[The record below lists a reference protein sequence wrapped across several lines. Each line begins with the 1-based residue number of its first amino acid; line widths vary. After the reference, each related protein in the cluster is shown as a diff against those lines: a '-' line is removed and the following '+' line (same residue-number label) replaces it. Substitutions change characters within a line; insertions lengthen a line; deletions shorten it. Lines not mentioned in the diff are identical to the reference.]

1 MAIRIRRTGMVDYQL
16 DLDEYRKF
24 YTELMNQSDEGN
36 DSDNVGSSAAYAL
49 EQADELIAGESAVEV
64 SVSKPILPLVE
75 RDLDLRPKQHIPYK
89 KTQEA
94 KLMASFCQIALSRLE
109 DCDSKIEEWQRITQE
124 YNQKILL
131 PELYALRG
139 KRDERSLR
147 RWVQNYQNNDQDM
160 YALVRKTDPN
170 GKTRKVSYFEQNYL
184 INLLL
189 NPNKIKIGS
198 AITILKGYARL
209 GLCESPSDERTL
221 RRFCEDWLRDNPAI
235 SGQARQGSKFV
246 AEHIVKTIM
255 RDSSLLKV
263 GDVWVADG
271 HTLAFDIINPQTGK
285 AQRMTMIM
293 VFDWASRYPVGASL
307 ALTED
312 SQHIQAAFRNGF
324 LNWGALPKF
333 VYLDNGKAFKSKLF
347 HDKWENHNLET
358 ELGGIF
364 PRLKIEAAFAESYNA
379 KAKVIERFFKTFQD
393 QFERFLSSFRG
404 SCVADKPSTLM
415 RNEKWAR
422 SLFESKPP
430 TLNEAM
436 QMIAFYIRYM
446 YGEAPHSGLDGK
458 SPWEVFS
465 QAPLP
470 EDRKVIPSELN
481 FMMLA
486 MEKKKI
492 RSEGIR
498 FNKLQYWETSLV
510 DHIGKDVVIR
520 YDYADARWIL
530 VYDLQDRFICQ
541 AELRQA
547 QHPFIHLDKDNPIP
561 HRQLQKEHQQIL
573 KLRRTTEQRAKFT
586 VKQTQAVVDQF
597 LKPLIG
603 IPEQSAIFIQPPMI
617 EAPKPGADEFMQ
629 ALEKQVI
636 KSLPPLSA
644 STSDEDKTA
653 IQPEPENVLKQVT
666 PSTLEDD
673 DDEIK
678 PRKKTY
684 EEMLRFIGIK

>member
-1 MAIRIRRTGMVDYQL
+1 MVDYQL

-24 YTELMNQSDEGN
+24 YAELMNPADEGN
-36 DSDNVGSSAAYAL
+36 ESDNVGSSAAYAL
-49 EQADELIAGESAVEV
+49 EQAVEMIAGESAVEV
-64 SVSKPILPLVE
+64 SVSKPCIPLQE
-75 RDLDLRPKQHIPYK
+75 RDIDLIPKQHIPYK

-94 KLMASFCQIALSRLE
+94 KLMAGFCQITLSRLD
-109 DCDSKIEEWQRITQE
+109 DCESKIDEWQRITQE
-124 YNQKILL
+124 YNQKIML

-147 RWVQNYQNNDQDM
+147 RWVQNYQNNENDM

-170 GKTRKVSYFEQNYL
+170 GKTRKVTYFEQNYL

-221 RRFCEDWLRDNPAI
+221 RRFCEEWLRDNPAI

-347 HDKWENHNLET
+347 HEKWENHNLET

-465 QAPLP
+465 QEPLP

-498 FNKLQYWETSLV
+498 FNKLQYWDITLV
-510 DHIGKDVVIR
+510 DYVGKDVVIR

-541 AELRQA
+541 AELRRA
-547 QHPFIHLDKDNPIP
+547 QHPFIHLDKTNPIP
-561 HRQLQKEHQQIL
+561 HSNLIKEHKQIL

-597 LKPLIG
+597 LKPLTY
-603 IPEQSAIFIQPPMI
+603 IPDQSAIFIQPPMI
-617 EAPKPGADEFMQ
+617 EAPKHDAQEFMQ
-629 ALEKQVI
+629 ALEKKVI

-644 STSDEDKTA
+644 SNTNQEN
-653 IQPEPENVLKQVT
+653 PEPQSEFKPNYKPVT
-666 PSTLEDD
+666 PPLLEDD

>member
-1 MAIRIRRTGMVDYQL
+1 
-16 DLDEYRKF
+16 
-24 YTELMNQSDEGN
+24 
-36 DSDNVGSSAAYAL
+36 
-49 EQADELIAGESAVEV
+49 
-64 SVSKPILPLVE
+64 
-75 RDLDLRPKQHIPYK
+75 
-89 KTQEA
+89 
-94 KLMASFCQIALSRLE
+94 MASFCQITLSRLD
-109 DCDSKIEEWQRITQE
+109 DCESKIEEWKRITLE

-139 KRDERSLR
+139 RRDERSLR
-147 RWVQNYQNNDQDM
+147 RWVQNYQNNDNDM
-160 YALVRKTDPN
+160 YALVRKSDPN

-198 AITILKGYARL
+198 AITILKGYTRL

-221 RRFCEDWLRDNPAI
+221 RRFCEEWLRDNPAI

-347 HDKWENHNLET
+347 HEKWENHNLET

-404 SCVADKPSTLM
+404 SCVADKPATLM

-430 TLNEAM
+430 TLIEAM
-436 QMIAFYIRYM
+436 QMIAFYIV
-446 YGEAPHSGLDGK
+446 A
-458 SPWEVFS
+458 
-465 QAPLP
+465 
-470 EDRKVIPSELN
+470 
-481 FMMLA
+481 
-486 MEKKKI
+486 
-492 RSEGIR
+492 GI
-498 FNKLQYWETSLV
+498 
-510 DHIGKDVVIR
+510 
-520 YDYADARWIL
+520 
-530 VYDLQDRFICQ
+530 
-541 AELRQA
+541 
-547 QHPFIHLDKDNPIP
+547 
-561 HRQLQKEHQQIL
+561 
-573 KLRRTTEQRAKFT
+573 
-586 VKQTQAVVDQF
+586 
-597 LKPLIG
+597 
-603 IPEQSAIFIQPPMI
+603 
-617 EAPKPGADEFMQ
+617 
-629 ALEKQVI
+629 
-636 KSLPPLSA
+636 
-644 STSDEDKTA
+644 
-653 IQPEPENVLKQVT
+653 
-666 PSTLEDD
+666 
-673 DDEIK
+673 
-678 PRKKTY
+678 
-684 EEMLRFIGIK
+684 

>member
-1 MAIRIRRTGMVDYQL
+1 MIDYQL
-16 DLDEYRKF
+16 DLDQYRKF
-24 YTELMNQSDEGN
+24 YAELMNQTDAD
-36 DSDNVGSSAAYAL
+36 DSSSPEDFAC
-49 EQADELIAGESAVEV
+49 AVESDLSQDIVPDV
-64 SVSKPILPLVE
+64 SNRSVQHVPVPQQE
-75 RDLDLRPKQHIPYK
+75 RELDLKPQQHIPYK

-94 KLMASFCQIALSRLE
+94 MLMASFCQIVLTRLE
-109 DCDSKIEEWQRITQE
+109 DCESKIEEWKLITIE

-131 PELYALRG
+131 PELYAIKG

-147 RWVQNYQNNDQDM
+147 RWVQNYQSNDNDM

-170 GKTRKVSYFEQNYL
+170 GKTRKITYFEQNYL

-189 NPNKIKIGS
+189 NPNQIKIGS

-221 RRFCEDWLRDNPAI
+221 RRFCDEWLRDNPAI
-235 SGQARQGSKFV
+235 SSQARKGSKYV
-246 AEHIVKTIM
+246 SEHIVKTIM

-312 SQHIQAAFRNGF
+312 SQHIQTAFRNGF
-324 LNWGALPKF
+324 LNWGALPRY

-404 SCVADKPSTLM
+404 SCIADKPSTLM
-415 RNEKWAR
+415 RNEKWAKA
-422 SLFESKPP
+422 LFESKPP
-430 TLNEAM
+430 TLSEAM
-436 QMIAFYIRYM
+436 QMISFYIRYM
-446 YGEAPHSGLDGK
+446 YGQAPHSGLEGK

-470 EDRKVIPSELN
+470 EDRKVVPSELN

-486 MEKKKI
+486 MVKKKI
-492 RSEGIR
+492 RNEGIR
-498 FNKLQYWETSLV
+498 FNKLHYWDTALV
-510 DHIGKDVVIR
+510 DYIGKDVVIR
-520 YDYADARWIL
+520 YDFADARWIL

-541 AELRQA
+541 AELRRA
-547 QHPFIHLDKDNPIP
+547 QHPFIHLDKSNPIP
-561 HRQLQKEHQQIL
+561 HSLLNKEHKHIL
-573 KLRRTTEQRAKFT
+573 KLRRMTEQRAKFT

-597 LKPLIG
+597 LKPLTS
-603 IPEQSAIFIQPPMI
+603 IPDQSAIFIQPPMI
-617 EAPKPGADEFMQ
+617 EAPVPGADEFMH

-636 KSLPPLSA
+636 KNLPPL
-644 STSDEDKTA
+644 TEYRTEDKLATSSTETMHSIEQA
-653 IQPEPENVLKQVT
+653 IPDYPA
-666 PSTLEDD
+666 DD
-673 DDEIK
+673 DDVIQ
-678 PRKKTY
+678 PRQKSFD
-684 EEMLRFIGIK
+684 EMLRFIGIK

>member
-1 MAIRIRRTGMVDYQL
+1 MVDYQL
-16 DLDEYRKF
+16 DLDAYRKF
-24 YTELMNQSDEGN
+24 YAELMNQSDEGN
-36 DSDNVGSSAAYAL
+36 DSDNVGSSAANAL
-49 EQADELIAGESAVEV
+49 EQHDEMIAGESAVEV
-64 SVSKPILPLVE
+64 TVSKPTLPLLE
-75 RDLDLRPKQHIPYK
+75 RDLDLRPQQHIPYK

-94 KLMASFCQIALSRLE
+94 KLMAGFCQITLSRL
-109 DCDSKIEEWQRITQE
+109 DGCDSKIEEWQRITQE

-147 RWVQNYQNNDQDM
+147 RWVQNYQSNDNDM

-221 RRFCEDWLRDNPAI
+221 RRFCEEWLRDNPAI

-404 SCVADKPSTLM
+404 SCVADKPATLM

-436 QMIAFYIRYM
+436 QMIAFYIRYI

-465 QAPLP
+465 QASLP

-492 RSEGIR
+492 RNEGIR
-498 FNKLQYWETSLV
+498 FNKLQYWDIALV
-510 DHIGKDVVIR
+510 DYVGKDVVIR

-541 AELRQA
+541 AELRRA
-547 QHPFIHLDKDNPIP
+547 QHPFIHLDKTNPIP
-561 HRQLQKEHQQIL
+561 HSNLNKEHKQIL

-597 LKPLIG
+597 LKPLTS
-603 IPEQSAIFIQPPMI
+603 IPDQNAIFIQPPMI
-617 EAPKPGADEFMQ
+617 EAPKHEAEEFMQ

-636 KSLPPLSA
+636 KNLPPLSA
-644 STSDEDKTA
+644 SN
-653 IQPEPENVLKQVT
+653 INHENPASQSEFKPDYKPVT
-666 PSTLEDD
+666 LPLQEDD

-678 PRKKTY
+678 PRKKSY

>member
-1 MAIRIRRTGMVDYQL
+1 MVDYQL

-24 YTELMNQSDEGN
+24 YAELMNQSDEGN

-49 EQADELIAGESAVEV
+49 EQVDEMIACESAVEV
-64 SVSKPILPLVE
+64 TVSKPTFSLQE
-75 RDLDLRPKQHIPYK
+75 RDLDLRPQQHIPYK

-94 KLMASFCQIALSRLE
+94 RLMAGFCQIVLSRLD
-109 DCDSKIEEWQRITQE
+109 DCESKIEEWQRITTE
-124 YNQKILL
+124 YNQKIML

-147 RWVQNYQNNDQDM
+147 RWVQNYQNTDNDM
-160 YALVRKTDPN
+160 YALVRKSDPN

-221 RRFCEDWLRDNPAI
+221 RRFCEEWLRDNPAI

-271 HTLAFDIINPQTGK
+271 HSLAFDIINPQTGK

-347 HDKWENHNLET
+347 HDKWETHNLET

-436 QMIAFYIRYM
+436 QMIDFYIRYM

-498 FNKLQYWETSLV
+498 FNKLKYWDIALV
-510 DHIGKDVVIR
+510 DYVGKDVVIR

-541 AELRQA
+541 AELRRA
-547 QHPFIHLDKDNPIP
+547 QHPFIHLDKTNPIP
-561 HRQLQKEHQQIL
+561 HSNLNKEHKQIL

-586 VKQTQAVVDQF
+586 IKQTQAVVDQF
-597 LKPLIG
+597 LKPLTS

-617 EAPKPGADEFMQ
+617 EAPKHDAEEFMQ
-629 ALEKQVI
+629 VLEKQVI

-644 STSDEDKTA
+644 SN
-653 IQPEPENVLKQVT
+653 INQENPAPQSELKPDYIPVT
-666 PSTLEDD
+666 PPMQEDD

-678 PRKKTY
+678 PRKKSY

>member
-1 MAIRIRRTGMVDYQL
+1 MVDYQL

-24 YTELMNQSDEGN
+24 YAELMNQSDDGN
-36 DSDNVGSSAAYAL
+36 DSDNVGSSSAYAS
-49 EQADELIAGESAVEV
+49 EQPNQMISGEPAGELT
-64 SVSKPILPLVE
+64 VSKPTLPLPE
-75 RDLDLRPKQHIPYK
+75 RDLDLRPQQHIPYK

-94 KLMASFCQIALSRLE
+94 KLMASFCQIVLSRLD
-109 DCDSKIEEWQRITQE
+109 DCESKIEEWQRITQE
-124 YNQKILL
+124 YNQKIML
-131 PELYALRG
+131 PDLYALRG
-139 KRDERSLR
+139 KRDERTLR
-147 RWVQNYQNNDQDM
+147 RWVQNYQDSNQDM
-160 YALVRKTDPN
+160 YALVRKSDPN

-221 RRFCEDWLRDNPAI
+221 RRFCEEWLRDNPAI
-235 SGQARQGSKFV
+235 SGQVRQGSKFV

-255 RDSSLLKV
+255 RDSSILKV

-271 HTLAFDIINPQTGK
+271 HTLAFDIINPHTGK

-347 HDKWENHNLET
+347 HEKWENHNLET

-498 FNKLQYWETSLV
+498 FNKLQYWDIALV
-510 DHIGKDVVIR
+510 DYVGKDVVIR

-541 AELRQA
+541 AELRRA
-547 QHPFIHLDKDNPIP
+547 QHPFIHLDKTNPIP
-561 HRQLQKEHQQIL
+561 HSNLNKEHKQIL

-597 LKPLIG
+597 LKPLTG
-603 IPEQSAIFIQPPMI
+603 IPDQNAIFIQPPMI
-617 EAPKPGADEFMQ
+617 EAPKHEAEEFMQ
-629 ALEKQVI
+629 ALEKHVI

-644 STSDEDKTA
+644 SNINQEN
-653 IQPEPENVLKQVT
+653 PEQQSEFKPDYKPVKPPLEEN
-666 PSTLEDD
+666 D

-678 PRKKTY
+678 PRKKSY

>member
-1 MAIRIRRTGMVDYQL
+1 MVDYQL

-24 YTELMNQSDEGN
+24 YAELMNQSDKGN
-36 DSDNVGSSAAYAL
+36 DSDNVGSSGANAL
-49 EQADELIAGESAVEV
+49 EQADEMIVGESAVEV
-64 SVSKPILPLVE
+64 TVSKPSLPLLE

-94 KLMASFCQIALSRLE
+94 MLMASFCQIALSRLD
-109 DCDSKIEEWQRITQE
+109 DCESKIEEWQRITLE

-221 RRFCEDWLRDNPAI
+221 RRFCEEWLRDNPAI

-347 HDKWENHNLET
+347 HDKWETHNLET

-404 SCVADKPSTLM
+404 SCVADKPATLM

-470 EDRKVIPSELN
+470 EDRKVKPAELN

-498 FNKLQYWETSLV
+498 FNKLQYWDIALV
-510 DHIGKDVVIR
+510 DYVGKDVVIR

-541 AELRQA
+541 AELRRA
-547 QHPFIHLDKDNPIP
+547 QHPFIHLDKTNPIP
-561 HRQLQKEHQQIL
+561 HSNLNKEHKQIL

-597 LKPLIG
+597 LKPLTS
-603 IPEQSAIFIQPPMI
+603 IPDQNAIFIQPPMI
-617 EAPKPGADEFMQ
+617 EAPKHDADEFMQ

-644 STSDEDKTA
+644 SS
-653 IQPEPENVLKQVT
+653 INQENPVQQSVLKPDYKPVT
-666 PSTLEDD
+666 PPLLEND

-678 PRKKTY
+678 PRKKSY

>member
-1 MAIRIRRTGMVDYQL
+1 MVDYQL

-24 YTELMNQSDEGN
+24 YAELMNQSDEGN

-49 EQADELIAGESAVEV
+49 EQPNEMIAGESAVEV
-64 SVSKPILPLVE
+64 TVSKPSLPLQE
-75 RDLDLRPKQHIPYK
+75 RDLDLRPQQHIPYK

-94 KLMASFCQIALSRLE
+94 KLMAGFCQITMSRLD
-109 DCDSKIEEWQRITQE
+109 DCESKIEEWQRITQE
-124 YNQKILL
+124 YNQKIML

-147 RWVQNYQNNDQDM
+147 RWVQNYQNNDNDM
-160 YALVRKTDPN
+160 YALVRKSDPN
-170 GKTRKVSYFEQNYL
+170 GKTRKVTYFEQNYL

-221 RRFCEDWLRDNPAI
+221 RRFCEEWLRDNPAI

-347 HDKWENHNLET
+347 HEKWENHNLET

-404 SCVADKPSTLM
+404 SCVADKPSNLM

-465 QAPLP
+465 KAPLP

-492 RSEGIR
+492 RNEGIR
-498 FNKLQYWETSLV
+498 FNKLQYWDIALV
-510 DHIGKDVVIR
+510 DYVGKDVVIR

-541 AELRQA
+541 AALRRA
-547 QHPFIHLDKDNPIP
+547 QHPFIHLDKTNPIP
-561 HRQLQKEHQQIL
+561 HTNLNKEHKQIL

-597 LKPLIG
+597 LKPLTS
-603 IPEQSAIFIQPPMI
+603 IPEQNTIFIQPPMI
-617 EAPKPGADEFMQ
+617 EAPKHEAEEFMQ

-636 KSLPPLSA
+636 KNLPPLSA
-644 STSDEDKTA
+644 SN
-653 IQPEPENVLKQVT
+653 INHENPASQSQFKPDYKPVT
-666 PSTLEDD
+666 PPLLEND

>member
-1 MAIRIRRTGMVDYQL
+1 MVDYQV

-24 YTELMNQSDEGN
+24 YAELMNQSDEGN

-64 SVSKPILPLVE
+64 TVSKPSLPLQE
-75 RDLDLRPKQHIPYK
+75 RDLDLRPQQHIPYK

-94 KLMASFCQIALSRLE
+94 KLMAGFCQIVLSRLD
-109 DCDSKIEEWQRITQE
+109 DCESKIEEWKCITLE

-147 RWVQNYQNNDQDM
+147 RWVQNYQDSDQDM
-160 YALVRKTDPN
+160 YALVRKSDPN

-221 RRFCEDWLRDNPAI
+221 RRFCEEWLRDNPAI

-271 HTLAFDIINPQTGK
+271 HTLAFDIINPQTGR

-347 HDKWENHNLET
+347 HEKWENHNLET

-404 SCVADKPSTLM
+404 SCVADKPATLM

-470 EDRKVIPSELN
+470 EDRKVIPAELN

-492 RSEGIR
+492 RNEGIR
-498 FNKLQYWETSLV
+498 FNKLQYWDIALV
-510 DHIGKDVVIR
+510 DYVGKDVVIR

-547 QHPFIHLDKDNPIP
+547 QHPFIHLDKTNPIP
-561 HRQLQKEHQQIL
+561 HSNLNKEHKQIL

-597 LKPLIG
+597 LKPLTST
-603 IPEQSAIFIQPPMI
+603 PEQNAIFIQPPMI
-617 EAPKPGADEFMQ
+617 EAPKHEAEEFMQ

-644 STSDEDKTA
+644 SN
-653 IQPEPENVLKQVT
+653 INHENPAPQSELKPDYKPVT
-666 PSTLEDD
+666 PPLQEDD

-678 PRKKTY
+678 PRKKSY

>member
-1 MAIRIRRTGMVDYQL
+1 MVDYQL

-24 YTELMNQSDEGN
+24 YAELMNQSDEGN

-49 EQADELIAGESAVEV
+49 EQVDEMIVGESAGEV
-64 SVSKPILPLVE
+64 TVSKPTFSLQE
-75 RDLDLRPKQHIPYK
+75 RDLDLRPQQHIPYK

-94 KLMASFCQIALSRLE
+94 RLMAGFCQIVLSRLD
-109 DCDSKIEEWQRITQE
+109 DCESKIEEWQRITTE
-124 YNQKILL
+124 YNQKIML

-147 RWVQNYQNNDQDM
+147 RWVQNYQNTDNDM
-160 YALVRKTDPN
+160 YALVRKSDPN

-221 RRFCEDWLRDNPAI
+221 RRFCEEWLRDNPAI

-271 HTLAFDIINPQTGK
+271 HSLAFDIINPQTGK

-347 HDKWENHNLET
+347 HDKWETHNLET

-404 SCVADKPSTLM
+404 SCVADKPATLM

-470 EDRKVIPSELN
+470 EDRKVIPAELN

-486 MEKKKI
+486 MERKKI

-498 FNKLQYWETSLV
+498 FNKLQYWDTALV
-510 DHIGKDVVIR
+510 DYVGKDVVIR

-541 AELRQA
+541 AELRRA
-547 QHPFIHLDKDNPIP
+547 QHPFIHLDKTNPIP
-561 HRQLQKEHQQIL
+561 HSNLNKEHKQIL

-597 LKPLIG
+597 LKPLTS
-603 IPEQSAIFIQPPMI
+603 IPDQNAIFIQPPMI
-617 EAPKPGADEFMQ
+617 EAPKHDAEEFMQ

-636 KSLPPLSA
+636 KNLPPLSGSNINHENPA
-644 STSDEDKTA
+644 SQSEFKPDYK
-653 IQPEPENVLKQVT
+653 PVT
-666 PSTLEDD
+666 PPLQEDD

>member
-1 MAIRIRRTGMVDYQL
+1 MVDYQL
-16 DLDEYRKF
+16 DLDKYRKF
-24 YTELMNQSDEGN
+24 YAELMSQIDGDGSDH
-36 DSDNVGSSAAYAL
+36 VGSTAACAL
-49 EQADELIAGESAVEV
+49 GHADEMIDVEPDMEI
-64 SVSKPILPLVE
+64 SVSKPSFPLLE
-75 RDLDLRPKQHIPYK
+75 RDLDLRPQQHIPYK

-94 KLMASFCQIALSRLE
+94 KLMASFCQIALSRLD
-109 DCDSKIEEWQRITQE
+109 DCDSKIDEWQLITQE

-147 RWVQNYQNNDQDM
+147 RWVQNYQNSDNDM

-170 GKTRKVSYFEQNYL
+170 GKTRKVTYFEQNYL

-221 RRFCEDWLRDNPAI
+221 RRFCEEWLRDNPAI

-347 HDKWENHNLET
+347 HEKWENHNLET

-404 SCVADKPSTLM
+404 SCVADKPATLM

-446 YGEAPHSGLDGK
+446 YGEAPHSGLDGQ

-465 QAPLP
+465 KAPLP
-470 EDRKVIPSELN
+470 DDRKVIPSELN

-498 FNKLQYWETSLV
+498 FNKLQYWDITLV
-510 DHIGKDVVIR
+510 DYVGKDVVIR

-541 AELRQA
+541 AELRRA
-547 QHPFIHLDKDNPIP
+547 QHPFIHLDKTNPIP
-561 HRQLQKEHQQIL
+561 HSNLNKEHKQIL
-573 KLRRTTEQRAKFT
+573 KLRRTTEQRARFT

-597 LKPLIG
+597 LKPLTS

-617 EAPKPGADEFMQ
+617 EAPKHDADEFMQ

-644 STSDEDKTA
+644 SN
-653 IQPEPENVLKQVT
+653 INHENPAPQSEFKPDYKPVT
-666 PSTLEDD
+666 PSLQEDD

>member
-1 MAIRIRRTGMVDYQL
+1 MVDYKL

-24 YTELMNQSDEGN
+24 YAELMSPTDGDGSDDG
-36 DSDNVGSSAAYAL
+36 DGSADCAL
-49 EQADELIAGESAVEV
+49 EHADEMIDVEPDMEM
-64 SVSKPILPLVE
+64 SVSKSSIPFQE
-75 RDLDLRPKQHIPYK
+75 RDLDLRPKQYIPYK

-94 KLMASFCQIALSRLE
+94 KLMASFCQIALSRLD
-109 DCDSKIEEWQRITQE
+109 DCVSKIEEWQLITQE
-124 YNQKILL
+124 YNKKILL

-147 RWVQNYQNNDQDM
+147 RWVQNYQDSDQDM
-160 YALVRKTDPN
+160 YALVRKSDPN
-170 GKTRKVSYFEQNYL
+170 GKTRKVTYFEQNYL

-221 RRFCEDWLRDNPAI
+221 RRFCDEWLRDNPAI
-235 SGQARQGSKFV
+235 SCQARKGSKFV

-285 AQRMTMIM
+285 AQRMTMIL

-312 SQHIQAAFRNGF
+312 SQHIQVAFRNGF

-347 HDKWENHNLET
+347 HDKWENHNLEN

-404 SCVADKPSTLM
+404 SSVADKPSTLM

-422 SLFESKPP
+422 SLYESKPP
-430 TLNEAM
+430 TLQEAM
-436 QMIAFYIRYM
+436 QMISFYIRYM

-486 MEKKKI
+486 MVKKKI

-498 FNKLQYWETSLV
+498 FNKLLYWDIVLV
-510 DHIGKDVVIR
+510 DYIGKDVVIR
-520 YDYADARWIL
+520 FDYADARWIL

-541 AELRQA
+541 AELRRA
-547 QHPFIHLDKDNPIP
+547 QHPFIHLDKSNPIP
-561 HRQLQKEHQQIL
+561 HNQLNKEHKQIL

-597 LKPLIG
+597 LKPLTS
-603 IPEQSAIFIQPPMI
+603 IPEQNKIFIQPPMI
-617 EAPKPGADEFMQ
+617 EPPKHEAEEFMQ

-644 STSDEDKTA
+644 STINQENPAPQSDLMTE
-653 IQPEPENVLKQVT
+653 LKPVT
-666 PSTLEDD
+666 PPLQKDD

-678 PRKKTY
+678 PRKKSY
-684 EEMLRFIGIK
+684 EEMLRLIGIK

>member
-1 MAIRIRRTGMVDYQL
+1 MVDYQL
-16 DLDEYRKF
+16 DLDEYREF
-24 YTELMNQSDEGN
+24 YAELMSLAEGN
-36 DSDNVGSSAAYAL
+36 GSNNVGSSAACAL
-49 EQADELIAGESAVEV
+49 EHTDEVFDVEPAIEV
-64 SVSKPILPLVE
+64 TVRKHSLPLQE

-94 KLMASFCQIALSRLE
+94 KLMASFCQIALSRLD
-109 DCDSKIEEWQRITQE
+109 DCESKIEEWQRITQE
-124 YNQKILL
+124 YNQKIML

-147 RWVQNYQNNDQDM
+147 RWVQNYQNNDNDM
-160 YALVRKTDPN
+160 YALVRKSDPN
-170 GKTRKVSYFEQNYL
+170 GKTRKVTYFEQNYL

-221 RRFCEDWLRDNPAI
+221 RRFCEEWLRDNPAI
-235 SGQARQGSKFV
+235 SCQARQGSKFV

-271 HTLAFDIINPQTGK
+271 HTLAFDIVNPQTGK

-347 HDKWENHNLET
+347 HEKWENHNLET

-481 FMMLA
+481 FMMLS

-498 FNKLQYWETSLV
+498 FNKLQYWDIALV
-510 DHIGKDVVIR
+510 DYVGKDVVIR

-547 QHPFIHLDKDNPIP
+547 QHPFIHLDKTNPIP
-561 HRQLQKEHQQIL
+561 HSNLNKEHKQIL
-573 KLRRTTEQRAKFT
+573 KLRRTTEQRARFT

-597 LKPLIG
+597 LKPLTS
-603 IPEQSAIFIQPPMI
+603 IPDQNTIFIQPPMI
-617 EAPKPGADEFMQ
+617 EAPKHDADEFMQ

-636 KSLPPLSA
+636 KNLPPLSA
-644 STSDEDKTA
+644 SN
-653 IQPEPENVLKQVT
+653 INHENPAPQSEFKPDYKPVT
-666 PSTLEDD
+666 PPLQEDD

-678 PRKKTY
+678 PRKKSY

>member
-1 MAIRIRRTGMVDYQL
+1 MAEYKL

-24 YTELMNQSDEGN
+24 YEELMRQAGSEEASTDGTLQLAGSDLQVVQAN
-36 DSDNVGSSAAYAL
+36 SDKAEDRGIMTMPLGSL
-49 EQADELIAGESAVEV
+49 E
-64 SVSKPILPLVE
+64 E
-75 RDLDLRPKQHIPYK
+75 RKLDFRPKQHVPYK

-94 KLMASFCQIALSRLE
+94 KLMASFCQIVLSRLQN
-109 DCDSKIEEWQRITQE
+109 CHSKIEEWQLITQE

-131 PELYALRG
+131 PELFVLRG

-147 RWVQNYQNNDQDM
+147 RWVQNYLDADQDM
-160 YALVRKTDPN
+160 YALVRKSDQS
-170 GKTRKVSYFEQNYL
+170 GKTRKVTYFEQNYL

-198 AITILKGYARL
+198 AITILKSYARL

-221 RRFCEDWLRDNPAI
+221 RRFCVEWLRDNPAI

-285 AQRMTMIM
+285 PQRMTMIL

-347 HDKWENHNLET
+347 HERWESHNLET

-364 PRLKIEAAFAESYNA
+364 PRLEIEAAFAESYNA

-393 QFERFLSSFRG
+393 QFERFISSFRG
-404 SCVADKPSTLM
+404 SSVADKPSTLM

-422 SLFESKPP
+422 ALYEAKPP
-430 TLNEAM
+430 TLMVAM
-436 QMIAFYIRYM
+436 QMISFYIRYM
-446 YGEAPHSGLDGK
+446 YGLTPHSGLDGK

-465 QAPLP
+465 QAALP
-470 EDRKVIPSELN
+470 QDRLVDPSELN

-498 FNKLQYWETSLV
+498 FNKLQYWGIELV

-530 VYDLQDRFICQ
+530 VYDMQDRFICQ

-561 HRQLQKEHQQIL
+561 HSQLQKEHKQIL

-586 VKQTQAVVDQF
+586 VKQTQAVVDAF
-597 LKPLIG
+597 LKPATG

-617 EAPKPGADEFMQ
+617 EAPQPGAEEFMQ
-629 ALEKQVI
+629 SLEKQVI
-636 KSLPPLSA
+636 KNLPPLSA
-644 STSDEDKTA
+644 SKINHENT
-653 IQPEPENVLKQVT
+653 EPQSELKPDYKPVT
-666 PSTLEDD
+666 PPLQEDD

-678 PRKKTY
+678 PHKKSY

>member
-1 MAIRIRRTGMVDYQL
+1 
-16 DLDEYRKF
+16 
-24 YTELMNQSDEGN
+24 
-36 DSDNVGSSAAYAL
+36 
-49 EQADELIAGESAVEV
+49 
-64 SVSKPILPLVE
+64 
-75 RDLDLRPKQHIPYK
+75 
-89 KTQEA
+89 
-94 KLMASFCQIALSRLE
+94 
-109 DCDSKIEEWQRITQE
+109 
-124 YNQKILL
+124 
-131 PELYALRG
+131 
-139 KRDERSLR
+139 
-147 RWVQNYQNNDQDM
+147 
-160 YALVRKTDPN
+160 
-170 GKTRKVSYFEQNYL
+170 
-184 INLLL
+184 
-189 NPNKIKIGS
+189 
-198 AITILKGYARL
+198 
-209 GLCESPSDERTL
+209 
-221 RRFCEDWLRDNPAI
+221 
-235 SGQARQGSKFV
+235 
-246 AEHIVKTIM
+246 
-255 RDSSLLKV
+255 DSSLLKV

-347 HDKWENHNLET
+347 HEKWENHNLET

-446 YGEAPHSGLDGK
+446 YGEAPHNGLDGK

-465 QAPLP
+465 KAPLP
-470 EDRKVIPSELN
+470 DDRKVVPSELN

-498 FNKLQYWETSLV
+498 FNKLQYWDIALV
-510 DHIGKDVVIR
+510 DYIGKDVVIR

-541 AELRQA
+541 AELRRA
-547 QHPFIHLDKDNPIP
+547 QHPFIHLDKTNPIP
-561 HRQLQKEHQQIL
+561 HSNLNKEHKQIL

-597 LKPLIG
+597 LKPLTS
-603 IPEQSAIFIQPPMI
+603 IPEQNAIFIQQPMI
-617 EAPKPGADEFMQ
+617 EAPKHDAEEFMQ

-644 STSDEDKTA
+644 SNINQEN
-653 IQPEPENVLKQVT
+653 PELKSELKPDYKPVT
-666 PSTLEDD
+666 PPLQEDD

>member
-1 MAIRIRRTGMVDYQL
+1 MAEYKL

-24 YTELMNQSDEGN
+24 YDELMQ
-36 DSDNVGSSAAYAL
+36 
-49 EQADELIAGESAVEV
+49 QADEPDAQALLNSDAVANQTGSVADIAIDRDLLAMPS
-64 SVSKPILPLVE
+64 LPLEE
-75 RDLDLRPKQHIPYK
+75 RKLDFRPMQHVPLK

-94 KLMASFCQIALSRLE
+94 KLMASFCQIVLYRLQNSQ
-109 DCDSKIEEWQRITQE
+109 SKIEEWKLISGE

-147 RWVQNYQNNDQDM
+147 RWVQNYLDSDQDM
-160 YALVRKTDPN
+160 YALVRKSDPH
-170 GKTRKVSYFEQNYL
+170 GKTRKVTYFEQNYL

-221 RRFCEDWLRDNPAI
+221 RRFCKEWLRDNPTI

-246 AEHIVKTIM
+246 AEHIVKSIM
-255 RDSSLLKV
+255 RDSSLLQV

-271 HTLAFDIINPQTGK
+271 HTLAYDIINPQTGK
-285 AQRMTMIM
+285 AQRMTMIL

-347 HDKWENHNLET
+347 HEKWENHNLET

-379 KAKVIERFFKTFQD
+379 KAKAIERFFKTFQD

-404 SCVADKPSTLM
+404 SSVADKPSTLM
-415 RNEKWAR
+415 RNERWAR

-458 SPWEVFS
+458 TPWEVFS
-465 QAPLP
+465 QARLP

-498 FNKLQYWETSLV
+498 FNKLQYWDTALV

-597 LKPLIG
+597 LKPLTG

-644 STSDEDKTA
+644 NTSDEAKTA
-653 IQPEPENVLKQVT
+653 IQPELKNVLKQVT

-673 DDEIK
+673 DDDIK